1 MKKIYNSPKFIVKLY
16 EQEDI
21 ITASAEGEE
30 PTITPSDPNELPPA
44 FIN

>member
-16 EQEDI
+16 DPKDI
-21 ITASAEGEE
+21 ITASGDEE
-30 PTITPSDPNELPPA
+30 LTITPSDPNELPPA